1 MAEENENIAEQ
12 EEEVEERPVVVA
24 PTSNLPLI
32 ILLAALTVY
41 FLFQTWQVAVER
53 TNLGLVKANQDAA
66 IQEAQRVQTQFKT
79 LVTKTGQLAAQ
90 GHAGAKMV
98 MEELQKRGLGE
109 GPEAAAP
116 ETKIPEAKAPEKGES
131 KPTK

>member
-1 MAEENENIAEQ
+1 MAEENENVEVQ
-12 EEEVEERPVVVA
+12 EEEAEERPVLVA
-24 PTSNLPLI
+24 PHSNLPLI

-41 FLFQTWQVAVER
+41 FVFQTWQVAVER

-98 MEELQKRGLGE
+98 MEELQKRGLG
-109 GPEAAAP
+109 GAPEAPAP
-116 ETKIPEAKAPEKGES
+116 ETKMPETKAPAKSES

>member
-1 MAEENENIAEQ
+1 MAEENENIEEQ
-12 EEEVEERPVVVA
+12 EEEAEEQPVLVA
-24 PTSNLPLI
+24 PHSNLPLI

-41 FLFQTWQVAVER
+41 FVFQTWQVAVER

-109 GPEAAAP
+109 GPEAPAP
-116 ETKIPEAKAPEKGES
+116 ETKMPETKAPAKDES
-131 KPTK
+131 KTAK